1 MTHPRLMPE
10 VSDAAAPRFPV
21 SIKGVLFLN
30 GKSVLLRNERDEWEL
45 PGGKLEPGEAPRDR
59 LRLEVEEELACPVH
73 IGPILDSWLYSVRPG
88 VEVLIVTYL
97 CLPAEA
103 ACEPR
108 LSDEHAE
115 LGLFTPGQ
123 VNALPMPEGYKA
135 SIARARL
142 MMR

>member
-1 MTHPRLMPE
+1 MTHPVPLPE

-21 SIKGVLFLN
+21 SIKGVLFLD

-59 LRLEVEEELACPVH
+59 LQVEIEEELALPVH
-73 IGPILDSWLYSVRPG
+73 VGPILDCWLYPVRTG

-97 CLPAEA
+97 CLPADTT
-103 ACEPR
+103 CEPS
-108 LSDEHAE
+108 LSNEHRE
-115 LGLFTPGQ
+115 LALFKPGQ
-123 VNALPMPEGYKA
+123 IEALAMPDGYKA

-142 MMR
+142 MLR